1 MLGPMRT
8 VGGVVCVIVALVA
21 FAVAM
26 PGFAELFSGAANG
39 GTYGALVFLLGTGS
53 AASYGAHRALRSRQA
68 PALPASDSTHVVLAL
83 AAQVG
88 GRVTLAEV
96 VAKTP
101 LSLEQA
107 RETLDDLSRRNMA
120 SSIVTEDGIELFQ
133 IKGLLGPAQKLAAR
147 DILDT

>member
-1 MLGPMRT
+1 MRT
-8 VGGVVCVIVALVA
+8 VGGVVCVIIALVA

-53 AASYGAHRALRSRQA
+53 AASYGAFRALRSGSPPAA
-68 PALPASDSTHVVLAL
+68 PPAADATRVILAL
-83 AAQVG
+83 AAQEG

-101 LSLEQA
+101 LGLEQA
-107 RETLDDLSRRNMA
+107 REALDELSRRNMA
-120 SSIVTEDGIELFQ
+120 SSIVTEDGVELFQ

-147 DILDT
+147 DILES